1 MQVSESATALETYQL
16 LEKNRITGVAIVN
29 ARGALVGN
37 ISARDLKNF
46 ITKPNLAKLQLTV
59 KQFLT
64 ELRQEAIDIHIP
76 TIVVYQHSTLAHV
89 AAKIK
94 ATRVHRVFVVDDD
107 TSMRPIAVVS
117 VSDIV
122 AQMIAPDGAQ
132 ESKE

>member
-1 MQVSESATALETYQL
+1 M
-16 LEKNRITGVAIVN
+16 AIVN

-46 ITKPNLAKLQLTV
+46 ITKPNLAKLQLSV

-107 TSMRPIAVVS
+107 TSMHPIAVVS